1 MAGLLPLDYCLDNGL
16 VLLASEQRSPDA
28 PLTLGMI
35 KAGDRTLAGAV
46 SSKLGRSVV
55 PVEMSGLDVRRAL
68 ARLYDLPLGDS
79 EGALIALEEGRSLA
93 FSADPSPT
101 QMVETL
107 LQIAVARRATDL
119 HIEAYAR
126 RVDIRLRIDGILHR
140 AASPVSPGN
149 LARVVSRF
157 KVLSGM
163 DVAERRRSQDGHFS
177 VLYAGAG
184 GVRRIDIRVCILPG
198 PHGQDVSLRI
208 LDPSRFILDLNGL
221 DMPAGIL
228 TAYRR
233 LSRSPHGLLLTAGP
247 TGAGKTTTLYATLR
261 ELQDGSRKIVS
272 AEDPVEFEFDAVNQ
286 KNVTS
291 VMGYADHLRSFLR
304 SNPDIIH
311 VGEIRDPETAEL
323 AVRAGTTGH
332 LVLGTLHTRD
342 AVSSVSRLRALG
354 IPDDLLSEVLIGVLG
369 QRLIRRL
376 CERCKVQGPAASAL
390 TSLYFERTPRTPFYS
405 PGSCEACS
413 GTGYRGMIGVFEL
426 YEPDSIAMQA
436 IGAGVPVEEL
446 RRIARAGRWVPL
458 VEDGLRKAAEGRTS
472 LEELARGIPPKYLPA
487 DPPA

>member
-1 MAGLLPLDYCLDNGL
+1 MP
-16 VLLASEQRSPDA
+16 A
-28 PLTLGMI
+28 P
-35 KAGDRTLAGAV
+35 
-46 SSKLGRSVV
+46 
-55 PVEMSGLDVRRAL
+55 
-68 ARLYDLPLGDS
+68 
-79 EGALIALEEGRSLA
+79 
-93 FSADPSPT
+93 
-101 QMVETL
+101 
-107 LQIAVARRATDL
+107 
-119 HIEAYAR
+119 
-126 RVDIRLRIDGILHR
+126 
-140 AASPVSPGN
+140 PGC
-149 LARVVSRF
+149 
-157 KVLSGM
+157 
-163 DVAERRRSQDGHFS
+163 
-177 VLYAGAG
+177 
-184 GVRRIDIRVCILPG
+184 RRIDIRVCILPG

-208 LDPSRFILDLNGL
+208 LDPNRFILDLNGL

-376 CERCKVQGPAASAL
+376 CEACKVQGPAASAL

-413 GTGYRGMIGVFEL
+413 GTGYRGMIRVFEL
-426 YEPDSIAMQA
+426 YEPDSTAVQA

-472 LEELARGIPPKYLPA
+472 LEELARRIPPKYLPP
-487 DPPA
+487 DPPPEGPEP